1 MIDSLASFWECDSEK
16 IPFAMEEKKKKAP
29 PAAYDGGIEYNCVPV
44 EINQL

>member
-16 IPFAMEEKKKKAP
+16 IPFAMEKKKKAP
-29 PAAYDGGIEYNCVPV
+29 PAAYDGGIECNCVPV